1 MSPALTRRGLVQAG
15 AAALGTMVAGT
26 SVTVQAAPDPDAGLL
41 DLIASYAEVAAERNA
56 HASIHEAAEERF
68 KASAPPRPAALT
80 ETFSDIL
87 DHVTSTGCD
96 KHSDGR
102 PWPYF
107 TPGDVERLRAAGPVM
122 GLVWSEDGRPLP
134 LERNPR
140 GEARRLEILAA
151 HDAWKAEVRVLADLV
166 GRTAAE
172 AEDDHLYAAVWPLRE
187 AIRGTRP
194 VTITG
199 LCAKARW
206 VVALADW
213 EEDGEQVVRDLA
225 AFGQVTS

>member
-1 MSPALTRRGLVQAG
+1 MSPALTRRGLVQAS
-15 AAALGTMVAGT
+15 AAALGTMVAGA

-41 DLIASYAEVAAERNA
+41 DLIARYGEVAAERNA
-56 HASIHEAAEERF
+56 HAPIHEEAEERF
-68 KASAPPRPAALT
+68 KANAPPRPAALT

-87 DHVTSTGCD
+87 DHITSTGCD
-96 KHSDGR
+96 KHPDGR

-122 GLVWSEDGRPLP
+122 GLIWSEDGRPLP

-140 GEARRLEILAA
+140 GEARRLEILAM
-151 HDAWKAEVRVLADLV
+151 HDAWKAEMRALADHV
-166 GRTAAE
+166 GLTAAE
-172 AEDDHLYAAVWPLRE
+172 VEDDRLYAAVWSLRE

-194 VTITG
+194 ITITG

-206 VVALADW
+206 AAPLSDS
-213 EEDGEQVVRDLA
+213 EEDEQVVRDLA
-225 AFGQVTS
+225 AFGGASS

>member
-1 MSPALTRRGLVQAG
+1 MSPALTRRGLVQAS
-15 AAALGTMVAGT
+15 AAALGTMVAGA

-41 DLIASYAEVAAERNA
+41 DLIAHYGEVAAERNA
-56 HASIHEAAEERF
+56 HAPIHEEAEERF

-87 DHVTSTGCD
+87 DHITSTGCD
-96 KHSDGR
+96 KHPDGR

-151 HDAWKAEVRVLADLV
+151 YDAWKAEKRALSNHIGL
-166 GRTAAE
+166 TAAE
-172 AEDDHLYAAVWPLRE
+172 AEDDRLYTAVWSLRE

-206 VVALADW
+206 ADPLSDS
-213 EEDGEQVVRDLA
+213 EEDEQIVRDLA
-225 AFGQVTS
+225 AFGEVAS

>member
-1 MSPALTRRGLVQAG
+1 MSPVLTRRGLVQAS
-15 AAALGTMVAGT
+15 AAALGTMVAGA

-41 DLIASYAEVAAERNA
+41 DLIARYGEVAAERNG
-56 HASIHEAAEERF
+56 HAPIHEEAEERF
-68 KASAPPRPAALT
+68 KANAPPRPAALT

-87 DHVTSTGCD
+87 DHITSTGCD
-96 KHSDGR
+96 KHPDGR

-122 GLVWSEDGRPLP
+122 GLIWSEDGRPLP

-151 HDAWKAEVRVLADLV
+151 YDAWKAEKRALSDRIGL
-166 GRTAAE
+166 TAAE
-172 AEDDHLYAAVWPLRE
+172 AEDDRLYTAVWSLRDT
-187 AIRGTRP
+187 IRGTRP
-194 VTITG
+194 ITITG

-225 AFGQVTS
+225 AFGQVAS

>member
-15 AAALGTMVAGT
+15 AVALSTMVAGA
-26 SVTVQAAPDPDAGLL
+26 SVTAQAAPDPDAGLF
-41 DLIASYAEVAAERNA
+41 DLITRYGKVAAERNA
-56 HASIHEAAEERF
+56 HAFIHEAAEERF
-68 KASAPPRPAALT
+68 KAGVPPRPEALT

-87 DHVTSTGCD
+87 DHITSTGRD
-96 KHSDGR
+96 KYPDGR

-122 GLVWSEDGRPLP
+122 GLVWSEDGRSLP

-151 HDAWKAEVRVLADLV
+151 HDAWKAEVRALADLV

-172 AEDDHLYAAVWPLRE
+172 AEDDRLYAAVWSLRE
-187 AIRGTRP
+187 AIRRTRP

-199 LCAKARW
+199 LCAKAQW
-206 VVALADW
+206 VVTLTDW
-213 EEDGEQVVRDLA
+213 EEDDEQVVRDLA
-225 AFGQVTS
+225 AFGEVAS

>member
-1 MSPALTRRGLVQAG
+1 MSPALTRRGLVQAS
-15 AAALGTMVAGT
+15 AAALGTMVAGA

-41 DLIASYAEVAAERNA
+41 DLIARYGEVAAERNA

-68 KASAPPRPAALT
+68 KAGVPPRPEALT

-87 DHVTSTGCD
+87 DHITSTGRD
-96 KHSDGR
+96 KYPDGR

-151 HDAWKAEVRVLADLV
+151 YDAWKAEKRALSNRIGL
-166 GRTAAE
+166 TAAE
-172 AEDDHLYAAVWPLRE
+172 AEDDRLYTAVWSLRE

-206 VVALADW
+206 ADPLSDS
-213 EEDGEQVVRDLA
+213 EEDEQIVRDLA
-225 AFGQVTS
+225 AFGQVTT

>member
-15 AAALGTMVAGT
+15 AAALGTMVAGA
-26 SVTVQAAPDPDAGLL
+26 SVTAQAAPDPDAELFG
-41 DLIASYAEVAAERNA
+41 LIARYGKVAAERNA
-56 HASIHEAAEERF
+56 HAPIHEAAEERF
-68 KASAPPRPAALT
+68 KAGVPPRPEALT

-87 DHVTSTGCD
+87 DHIASTGRD
-96 KHSDGR
+96 KHPDGR

-151 HDAWKAEVRVLADLV
+151 HDAWKAEKRALADRIGL
-166 GRTAAE
+166 TAAE
-172 AEDDHLYAAVWPLRE
+172 AEDDRLYAAVWSLRE
-187 AIRGTRP
+187 AIRRTRP
-194 VTITG
+194 VTIAG

-206 VVALADW
+206 ADPLSDS
-213 EEDGEQVVRDLA
+213 EEDEQIVRDLA
-225 AFGQVTS
+225 AFGQVAS

>member
-1 MSPALTRRGLVQAG
+1 MSPTLTRRGFTKAG
-15 AAALGTMVAGT
+15 AVALGATVAGIPA
-26 SVTVQAAPDPDAGLL
+26 SAQAAPYTDATLL
-41 DLIASYAEVAAERNA
+41 DLIARHSAVVAERNA
-56 HASIHEAAEERF
+56 HASEHDAAERRF
-68 KASAPPRPAALT
+68 KAALPPRPAALT

-87 DHVTSTGCD
+87 DHITSTGYD
-96 KHSDGR
+96 KHPDGH

-122 GLVWSEDGRPLP
+122 GLAWSEDGRPLL

-151 HDAWKAEVRVLADLV
+151 HDAWKAEKRALADRIGL
-166 GRTAAE
+166 TAAE
-172 AEDDHLYAAVWPLRE
+172 AEDDRLYAAVWWLRE
-187 AIRGTRP
+187 AIRRTMP
-194 VTITG
+194 ITITG

-225 AFGQVTS
+225 AFGQVAS